1 VQHGGMSLGHAGR
14 EATTTPAPA
23 ATNGTGPDAA
33 GPDAA
38 RPDAARPDAAGPDAA
53 DDAALTSGAEA
64 LAGRLLAD
72 ADAGR
77 GRRERAQGR
86 RIARMLEDPDGL
98 EFILALTD
106 EVLRIRDPRRAA
118 RHLRQ
123 LVGCVRPGFL
133 GRVDAALLTVGVA
146 AAGLLPRV
154 VMPLVRQRV
163 RAELAGFVIAAEDR
177 PLGRHIAR
185 REAQGTRLNLNV
197 LGEAVLGEEEAGHR
211 LDAVLALLARPD
223 VDYVSVKVSAV
234 SSQINVV
241 AFDAEVERIAGRV
254 RRLYDA
260 AMAGGRARFVNLDM
274 EEYRD
279 LALTVA
285 VFRRVLDEEPYAA
298 LDAGVVLQAYIP
310 DSLGVLTDLAAWA
323 RDRHSRT
330 GGRIKIR
337 IVKGANLAMER
348 VEAELAG
355 WPQAPFATKAEVDAN
370 YKRMLD
376 VALDPANAGALRVGV
391 ATHNLFEAAWALTVA
406 RHRGVEKMVEMEMLE
421 GMAPALAAAV
431 HHEAGGLLLYAP
443 IARTAD
449 SESVIA
455 YLVRRFDENTSPD
468 NFLRNQFSLR
478 VGSPTWAAE
487 RDRFTAS
494 VAARH
499 HPAAATNRVQ
509 DRRRQDRQRQDHQRP
524 GDAATAFANAANAAA
539 PSANAANTANTAAP
553 FANAADTDWS
563 LAANRAWI
571 DGHLADL
578 DRLPIGVPGPG
589 GLPVVPL
596 VVAGTE
602 RTTGPTVEGIDV
614 GRPDTAGP
622 AYHWVRAD
630 PGVVDEA
637 VAAARVAGQAWRARP
652 AAERRRALLDVAEAL
667 EADRGRLIALMTRD
681 AGKTVA
687 EADPEVSEAVD
698 FARYYAEGSTGIE
711 QLVAGGA
718 AFTPYG
724 TVAVIPPWN
733 FPLAIPAGG
742 ILAALAAGN
751 AVILKPAPETVATAW
766 ALATSAWRAGIPRDL
781 LQLVSCADDE
791 AGHRLVTHPGV
802 DAVILTGSWD
812 TARLFLGWRPGL
824 RIHAETSGKN
834 AVVVTATADL
844 DTAVADLVRSAFGHA
859 GQKCSAASLGIV
871 EASVYD
877 DPAFRRQLADAVRSL
892 RPGPG
897 EDLSTTMGP
906 LIRTPDGPLH
916 DALHRLGAGETW
928 LVEPHQV
935 GDNPRLWTPGV
946 KLGVAPG
953 SSFHLTEC
961 FGPVLGLMRA
971 VDLEQAVAWQ
981 NQPAYGLTA
990 GLQSLDPAEIARWR
1004 DSVQA
1009 GNLYVNRHITGAVVR
1024 RQPFGGW
1031 KRSVVGPGHKA
1042 GGPHYV
1048 SSLGTW
1054 ATPDPA
1060 RLPEPEEFARR
1071 VAATVA
1077 GDLAPAD
1084 PSGLASEANVLRVR
1098 PLRSVM
1104 LRAGGD
1110 VPDAEVALA
1119 LAAAR
1124 AVGVAVTLSSPTARP
1139 DLDGT
1144 WVSGGGVTIEDE
1156 DALVARLGRLRPD
1169 KVRLLGAGS
1178 DTFRLA
1184 AHDAGIWLDDVGL
1197 VAHPLLE
1204 ALRWAREQALSE
1216 TRHRHGDLT
1225 GRHAW
1230 PQDARFGRWIAPGG
1244 AER

>member
-1 VQHGGMSLGHAGR
+1 MSLGHADR
-14 EATTTPAPA
+14 ESTTTPVPA
-23 ATNGTGPDAA
+23 ATTEA
-33 GPDAA
+33 GSDAA
-38 RPDAARPDAAGPDAA
+38 RPDAARPDAA
-53 DDAALTSGAEA
+53 LTSEAEA
-64 LAGRLLAD
+64 LAVRLLAG
-72 ADAGR
+72 AEAGR

-123 LVGCVRPGFL
+123 LIGGTRPGFL

-146 AAGLLPRV
+146 AAGLLPGV

-298 LDAGVVLQAYIP
+298 LDAGIVLQAYIP

-323 RDRHSRT
+323 RDRHART

-376 VALDPANAGALRVGV
+376 VALDPGNAGALRVGV

-509 DRRRQDRQRQDHQRP
+509 DRRRQDHQRP
-524 GDAATAFANAANAAA
+524 GDAATASANAAA
-539 PSANAANTANTAAP
+539 PSANAAAPSANAAAS

-571 DGHLADL
+571 AGHLADL
-578 DRLPIGVPGPG
+578 DRLPIGIPGPG

-698 FARYYAEGSTGIE
+698 FARYYAEAAIGIE
-711 QLVAGGA
+711 QLAAGGA

-781 LQLVSCADDE
+781 LQLVCCADDE

-812 TARLFLGWRPGL
+812 TARLFLGWRPDL

-834 AVVVTATADL
+834 AIVVTATADL
-844 DTAVADLVRSAFGHA
+844 DTAVADLVRSSFGHA
-859 GQKCSAASLGIV
+859 GQKCSAASLAIV

-897 EDLSTTMGP
+897 DDLRTTMGP

-935 GDNPRLWTPGV
+935 GGNPRLWTPGV

-953 SSFHLTEC
+953 SPFHLTEC

-971 VDLEQAVAWQ
+971 ADLDQAVAWQ

-1060 RLPEPEEFARR
+1060 RLPEPEEFAGR
-1071 VAATVA
+1071 VAAAVA
-1077 GDLAPAD
+1077 HDLSPAD
-1084 PSGLASEANVLRVR
+1084 PSGLASEANVLRIR
-1098 PLRSVM
+1098 PLHSVV
-1104 LRAGGD
+1104 LRAGAE
-1110 VPDAEVALA
+1110 VPDAEVAVA
-1119 LAAAR
+1119 LAAGR
-1124 AVGVAVTLSSPTARP
+1124 AIGVAVTLSSPTARP
-1139 DLDGT
+1139 DLTGP
-1144 WVSGGGVTIEDE
+1144 WVTPSEVTVEDE
-1156 DALVARLGRLRPD
+1156 DALVDRLGRLRPD
-1169 KVRLLGAGS
+1169 KVRLLGAAS

-1184 AHDAGIWLDDVGL
+1184 AHDAGIWLDDVGP

-1230 PQDARFGRWIAPGG
+1230 PQGARVGQ
-1244 AER
+1244 

>member
-1 VQHGGMSLGHAGR
+1 MSLGHADGAR
-14 EATTTPAPA
+14 TTTVGTAGEQPVDPA
-23 ATNGTGPDAA
+23 AAA
-33 GPDAA
+33 GDPGDAELTA
-38 RPDAARPDAAGPDAA
+38 R
-53 DDAALTSGAEA
+53 AEA
-64 LAGRLLAD
+64 LAERLLAD
-72 ADAGR
+72 AEAGR
-77 GRRERAQGR
+77 GRRERSQGR

-118 RHLRQ
+118 RHLRS
-123 LVGCVRPGFL
+123 LVAGIRPGFL
-133 GRVDAALLTVGVA
+133 GRVDAMLLAGGVA
-146 AAGLLPRV
+146 AADGLPRA

-177 PLGRHIAR
+177 PLRRHIAR
-185 REAQGTRLNLNV
+185 RRAEGTRLNLNV

-241 AFDAEVERIAGRV
+241 AFDAEVARIAGRV

-260 AMAGGRARFVNLDM
+260 AMAGGRAKFVNLDM

-285 VFRRVLDEEPYAA
+285 VFRRVLDEERYAA
-298 LDAGVVLQAYIP
+298 LDAGIVLQAYIP

-323 RDRHSRT
+323 RDRHART
-330 GGRIKIR
+330 GGRIKVR

-376 VALDPANAGALRVGV
+376 VALDPANGGALRVGV

-406 RHRGVEKMVEMEMLE
+406 RHRVVEDMVEMEMLE

-443 IARTAD
+443 IARKAD

-478 VGSPTWAAE
+478 VGSPTWDAE

-499 HPAAATNRVQ
+499 HPAVATNRVQ
-509 DRRRQDRQRQDHQRP
+509 DRRLPAAGAGAAAGSDTDP
-524 GDAATAFANAANAAA
+524 IDAAASGTGSAAGSADASAAGMG
-539 PSANAANTANTAAP
+539 

-563 LAANRAWI
+563 QPGNRAWI
-571 DGHLADL
+571 AGHLADL
-578 DRLPIGVPGPG
+578 DRLPIGVPGPDG
-589 GLPVVPL
+589 TPVVPL

-602 RTTGPTVEGIDV
+602 RGTGPTVAGIDV
-614 GRPDTAGP
+614 GRPDDAGP
-622 AYHWVRAD
+622 AYHWARAD
-630 PGVVDEA
+630 SGVVDEA
-637 VAAARVAGQAWRARP
+637 VAAARAAGDTWRARP
-652 AAERRRALLDVAEAL
+652 ATERRRALLDVAEAL

-681 AGKTVA
+681 AGKTVS

-698 FARYYAEGSTGIE
+698 FARYYAEAATGID
-711 QLVAGGA
+711 QLAAGGDPPGGGDQLAAGGA
-718 AFTPYG
+718 VFTPYG

-742 ILAALAAGN
+742 VLAALAAGN

-766 ALATSAWRAGIPRDL
+766 ALASAAWRAGIPRDL
-781 LQLVSCADDE
+781 LQLVTCADDE
-791 AGHRLVTHPGV
+791 AGRRLVTHPGV
-802 DAVILTGSWD
+802 DAVILTGAWE
-812 TARLFLGWRPGL
+812 TARLFLGWRPDL

-834 AVVVTATADL
+834 AIVVTAAADL

-892 RPGPG
+892 RTGPG
-897 EDLSTTMGP
+897 DDLRTTMGP
-906 LIRTPDGPLH
+906 LIRTPEGPLH

-928 LVEPHQV
+928 LVEPRQL
-935 GDNPRLWTPGV
+935 GDNPRQWTPGV

-971 VDLEQAVAWQ
+971 ADLDQAVAWQ

-1048 SSLGTW
+1048 ASLGTW

-1060 RLPEPEEFARR
+1060 PEPARRRDPVEFAAR
-1071 VAATVA
+1071 VAASMAT
-1077 GDLAPAD
+1077 DLAPTD
-1084 PSGLASEANVLRVR
+1084 PSGLASEANVLRFR
-1098 PLRSVM
+1098 PLHSVV
-1104 LRAGGD
+1104 LRAD
-1110 VPDAEVALA
+1110 AEVPDAEVALA
-1119 LAAAR
+1119 LAAGR
-1124 AVGVAVTLSSPTARP
+1124 AAGVVVTLSTPTARP
-1139 DLDGT
+1139 GLAGPSSG
-1144 WVSGGGVTIEDE
+1144 WVTVEDE
-1156 DALVARLGRLRPD
+1156 DSLVARLARLRPD
-1169 KVRLLGAGS
+1169 KVRVLGAAS
-1178 DTFRLA
+1178 DAFRLA
-1184 AHDAGIWLDDVGL
+1184 VHDAGIWLDDVGL
-1197 VAHPLLE
+1197 VAHPQLE
-1204 ALRWAREQALSE
+1204 ALRWGREQALSE

-1230 PQDARFGRWIAPGG
+1230 PQGTTPTPGSGAGARAAGPG
-1244 AER
+1244 

>member
-1 VQHGGMSLGHAGR
+1 M
-14 EATTTPAPA
+14 TT
-23 ATNGTGPDAA
+23 GD
-33 GPDAA
+33 D
-38 RPDAARPDAAGPDAA
+38 A
-53 DDAALTSGAEA
+53 DDASLTAAAEA
-64 LAGRLLAD
+64 LAAKLLGD
-72 ADAGR
+72 AEAGR

-98 EFILALTD
+98 AFILALTD

-123 LVGCVRPGFL
+123 LVAGIRPGFL
-133 GRVDAALLTVGVA
+133 GRIDATLLRAGVA
-146 AAGLLPRV
+146 AAGLFPRA
-154 VMPLVRQRV
+154 VMPLVRTRV

-177 PLGRHIAR
+177 PLGRHIAQR
-185 REAQGTRLNLNV
+185 RAEGTRLNLNV
-197 LGEAVLGEEEAGHR
+197 LGEAVLGEVEAAHR
-211 LDAVLALLARPD
+211 LDTVVDLLGRPD
-223 VDYVSVKVSAV
+223 VDYVSVKISAV

-241 AFDAEVERIAGRV
+241 AFEAEVERLAGRV

-260 AMAGGRARFVNLDM
+260 ASAGGAAKFVNLDM

-285 VFRRVLDEEPYAA
+285 VFRRVLDEDRYAD
-298 LDAGVVLQAYIP
+298 LDAGIVLQAYIP
-310 DSLGVLTDLAAWA
+310 DSLGVLTELVAWA
-323 RDRHSRT
+323 RERHART
-330 GGRIKIR
+330 GGRIKVR

-355 WPQAPFATKAEVDAN
+355 WPQAPFSTKAEVDAS

-376 VALDPANAGALRVGV
+376 VALDPANRGALRVGV

-406 RHRGVEKMVEMEMLE
+406 RQRGVEDLVEMEMLE

-431 HHEAGGLLLYAP
+431 HQEAGGLLLYAP
-443 IARTAD
+443 IARRSD

-478 VGSPTWAAE
+478 VGSLTWTAE
-487 RDRFTAS
+487 RDRFVAS
-494 VAARH
+494 VSGRH
-499 HPAAATNRVQ
+499 AEPVATNRVQ
-509 DRRRQDRQRQDHQRP
+509 DRGRSGHASRTTTP
-524 GDAATAFANAANAAA
+524 IT
-539 PSANAANTANTAAP
+539 

-563 LAANRAWI
+563 LAANRAWLA
-571 DGHLADL
+571 GHLADL
-578 DRLPIGVPGPG
+578 DRLPVGVPGPDG
-589 GLPVVPL
+589 EAVVPL
-596 VVAGTE
+596 VVAGTA
-602 RTTGPTVEGIDV
+602 RTWGPTVEGIDV
-614 GRPDTAGP
+614 GRPDNEGP
-622 AYHWVRAD
+622 AYRWVRAE
-630 PGVVDEA
+630 PAVVDEA
-637 VAAARVAGQAWRARP
+637 VGAARRAGDAWRART
-652 AAERRRALLDVAEAL
+652 AGDRREVLSAVAGEL

-698 FARYYAEGSTGIE
+698 FARYYAGAAVRIDE
-711 QLVAGGA
+711 LVATGA
-718 AFTPYG
+718 TFTPYG

-742 ILAALAAGN
+742 VLAALAAGN

-766 ALATSAWRAGIPRDL
+766 ALAEAVWRAGVPRDL

-791 AGHRLVTHPGV
+791 AGQRLVTHPGV

-812 TARLFLGWRPGL
+812 TARLFLGWRPDL

-834 AVVVTATADL
+834 AIVVTAAADL

-859 GQKCSAASLGIV
+859 GQKCSAASLAIV

-877 DPAFRRQLADAVRSL
+877 DPDFRRQLTDAVRSL

-897 EDLSTTMGP
+897 DDLRSTMGP
-906 LIRTPDGPLH
+906 LIAAPRGPLA
-916 DALHRLGAGETW
+916 DALDRLGPGETW
-928 LVEPHQV
+928 LVEPRQL
-935 GDNPRLWTPGV
+935 GDNPRLWSPGV

-953 SSFHLTEC
+953 SPFHLTEC

-971 VDLEQAVAWQ
+971 DDLDQAVAWQ
-981 NQPAYGLTA
+981 NQPAFGLTA

-1004 DSVQA
+1004 ESVQA

-1048 SSLGTW
+1048 PSLGTW
-1054 ATPDPA
+1054 RATDPGAGTHPTGGPDPTGGTDPT
-1060 RLPEPEEFARR
+1060 RGRDMGVG
-1071 VAATVA
+1071 VAEALRT
-1077 GDLAPAD
+1077 GLRPAD

-1098 PLRSVM
+1098 T
-1104 LRAGGD
+1104 LRAALVRAGQG

-1119 LAAAR
+1119 LAAAT
-1124 AVGVAVTLSSPTARP
+1124 ACGVAVTVSTPLPRP
-1139 DLDGT
+1139 ELTQLVAGAGAGAT
-1144 WVSGGGVTIEDE
+1144 VTVEDE
-1156 DALVARLGRLRPD
+1156 DALAQRLGRLRVD
-1169 KVRLLGAGS
+1169 KVRLLGPAGAA
-1178 DTFRLA
+1178 FRLA
-1184 AHDAGIWLDDVGL
+1184 VHDAGIWLDDVA
-1197 VAHPLLE
+1197 VVDHPDLE
-1204 ALRWAREQALSE
+1204 ALRWVREQALSE

-1230 PQDARFGRWIAPGG
+1230 PQGSRVAEGGR
-1244 AER
+1244 